1 MSDFDF
7 SVPRRQSFNGVFLI
21 FLADLVKR
29 IRQNIYLLAVPF
41 FKQNLM
47 QDYGLYIYL
56 GLALLLVIQF
66 VYSYLSYLKFQFSI
80 QEDAF
85 HLDHGVI
92 KLSHVE
98 IPFERIQNIN
108 LQQNILQQV
117 FNVVGFEIETAGEGT
132 AEIKIK
138 ALENNFAKALKNKL
152 IEEKKRAKNED
163 VNESQDSETKA
174 TTSDEVSEHAE
185 SEEKS
190 LLFQLS
196 FSRLLKV
203 GVSSNFLKGL
213 GLLFAFFAYVYNFIM
228 DFLSNIYDID
238 FDEDFKNRI
247 PETLSFVVIMI
258 FGLFILGFLITILM
272 TILKYFN
279 LKIVKNQQNYEVDYG
294 LFKRVNKVIKK
305 SKTQIFEIETNPL
318 KKFFKINNIYVSQ
331 AASNQ
336 VTEKQKIGLVGV
348 STDNINTLFNSIYD
362 LKLPEQ
368 KFDRLQS
375 QPRLIFRYLYRN
387 LILLAVL
394 GGLAYIFYF
403 NWLSVSTI
411 VFIAIVLA
419 YVIQLKVKK
428 SYIGFNQ
435 DLICVGGGS
444 IHTNTKFI
452 EIHKLQSV
460 HLKRNIFQQNN
471 NHADLVLETASGTVT
486 IEYLKVKSANDI
498 FNYLIYKIESTDKD
512 WI

>member
-1 MSDFDF
+1 MSNYDF
-7 SVPRRQSFNGVFLI
+7 SVPRRQSFNGIFLI
-21 FLADLVKR
+21 FLADIIKR

-41 FKQNLM
+41 FKKNLM
-47 QDYGLYIYL
+47 EDYGLYIFL
-56 GLALLLVIQF
+56 GLGLLFVIQF

-80 QEDAF
+80 REDAF

-138 ALENNFAKALKNKL
+138 ALQNDFAKALKNKL
-152 IEEKKRAKNED
+152 IEEKKRAKNELSPD
-163 VNESQDSETKA
+163 DENTETAEIASEEISETG
-174 TTSDEVSEHAE
+174 D

-190 LLFQLS
+190 LLFKLS

-213 GLLFAFFAYVYNFIM
+213 GLLFAFFAYVYNFVM

-247 PETLSFVVIMI
+247 PETLSFMVIVI
-258 FGLFILGFLITILM
+258 LSLFILGFIITVLM
-272 TILKYFN
+272 TILKYFD
-279 LKIVKNQQNYEVDYG
+279 LKIVKNQQNYEVEYG

-331 AASNQ
+331 AAANQ
-336 VTEKQKIGLVGV
+336 LTDKQKIGLVGV
-348 STDNINTLFNSIYD
+348 SQDNINTLFNSIYE
-362 LKLPEQ
+362 LELPNQ
-368 KFDRLQS
+368 KFDRLPS

-387 LILLAVL
+387 LLFLAILS
-394 GGLAYIFYF
+394 GLAYFFYF
-403 NWLSVSTI
+403 NWLSVSI
-411 VFIAIVLA
+411 IIIIAIILA

-428 SYIGFNQ
+428 SYIDINQ

-444 IHTNTKFI
+444 IHTNFKFI

-460 HLKRNIFQQNN
+460 SLKRNIFQQNN
-471 NHADLVLETASGTVT
+471 KHADLVLETASGTVT
-486 IEYLKVKSANDI
+486 VEYLKINEARKI
-498 FNYLIYKIESTDKD
+498 FNYLIYKIESTNKD

>member
-7 SVPRRQSFNGVFLI
+7 SVPRRQSFNGIFLI
-21 FLADLVKR
+21 FLADIVKR

-56 GLALLLVIQF
+56 GLALLFVIQF
-66 VYSYLSYLKFQFSI
+66 IYSYLSYLKFQFSI

-108 LQQNILQQV
+108 LQQNLLQQV

-152 IEEKKRAKNED
+152 IEEKKRAKNEITPED
-163 VNESQDSETKA
+163 ENKEIYEDSSETA
-174 TTSDEVSEHAE
+174 PGETE

-228 DFLSNIYDID
+228 DFLTNIYDID

-247 PETLSFVVIMI
+247 PETLSFAVILI
-258 FGLFILGFLITILM
+258 FGLFILGFLITVLM

-279 LKIVKNQQNYEVDYG
+279 LKIVKNQQNYEVEYG

-305 SKTQIFEIETNPL
+305 TKTQIFEIETNPL
-318 KKFFKINNIYVSQ
+318 KKIFKINNIYVSQ
-331 AASNQ
+331 AAANQ
-336 VTEKQKIGLVGV
+336 LTDKQKIGLVGV
-348 STDNINTLFNSIYD
+348 SKDNINTLFSSIFN
-362 LKLPEQ
+362 LELPKQ

-375 QPRLIFRYLYRN
+375 QTRLIFRYLYRN
-387 LILLAVL
+387 LIFLGVL
-394 GGLAYIFYF
+394 SGLAYIFYF
-403 NWLSVSTI
+403 NWLSVSAI
-411 VFIAIVLA
+411 IIIACILA

-428 SYIGFNQ
+428 SYIGINQ

-460 HLKRNIFQQNN
+460 YLKRNIFQQNN
-471 NHADLVLETASGTVT
+471 NHADLVLETASGTITV
-486 IEYLKVKSANDI
+486 EYLKIKYARAI